1 MNESTPC
8 EQFAVTALDY
18 LQRLPRAACPDSATS
33 VLPRAVFKS
42 TPEDFQVDEILPFV
56 ADGEGHHLLLQ
67 IRKEYLNTADVQ
79 QALSALA
86 GCRQS
91 DVGFSG
97 LKDFHAVTT
106 QWFSLP
112 LTTGGDSIER
122 ANRDMKEGR
131 DIECQKWLGE
141 LLQTRI
147 SGRAGSVEI
156 VSMARHQRKLRRGTH
171 RRNRF
176 KTILRGCNDRKNFEQ
191 RLKFIEHSGFP
202 NYFGLQRF
210 GRGASNLKS
219 FYKRWGSAD
228 LGALAN
234 NADYRGWQAKGGR
247 VRQSQQM
254 AVSAMR
260 SLVFNL
266 YCRSRVREGSW
277 LVAGAQEP
285 LLLGDGNS
293 FFLNDSGDPTVAERV
308 ASGQLATSGPLFGQ
322 IGASEPDLASQLGKE
337 RDDVLY
343 SLDANCPLSLTLGN
357 LLGQPDSSSNTGC
370 IFSVLGLQHRRRA
383 LRRFVYDL
391 NWRWL
396 DDESALELRFELSTG
411 TYATA
416 LFQQLGELTDGS
428 G

>member
-67 IRKEYLNTADVQ
+67 IRKEHLNTADVQ

-191 RLKFIEHSGFP
+191 RLKFIERNGFP

-210 GRGASNLKS
+210 GRGASNLKT

-228 LGALAN
+228 IGALAN
-234 NADYRGWQAKGGR
+234 NTG
-247 VRQSQQM
+247 
-254 AVSAMR
+254 
-260 SLVFNL
+260 
-266 YCRSRVREGSW
+266 CRSRQVPADGR
-277 LVAGAQEP
+277 
-285 LLLGDGNS
+285 LGDAQS
-293 FFLNDSGDPTVAERV
+293 CV
-308 ASGQLATSGPLFGQ
+308 QL
-322 IGASEPDLASQLGKE
+322 
-337 RDDVLY
+337 V
-343 SLDANCPLSLTLGN
+343 LSLAC
-357 LLGQPDSSSNTGC
+357 P
-370 IFSVLGLQHRRRA
+370 RR
-383 LRRFVYDL
+383 
-391 NWRWL
+391 
-396 DDESALELRFELSTG
+396 
-411 TYATA
+411 
-416 LFQQLGELTDGS
+416 
-428 G
+428 